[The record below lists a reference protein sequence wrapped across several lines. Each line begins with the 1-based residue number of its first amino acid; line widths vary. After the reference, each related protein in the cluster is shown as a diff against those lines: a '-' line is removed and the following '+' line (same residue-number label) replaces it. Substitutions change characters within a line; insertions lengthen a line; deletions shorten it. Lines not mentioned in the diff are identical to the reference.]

1 MMNLS
6 HYMNLRLLKQLLQ
19 AQNSAS
25 NKSVTHEDCLPHTFF
40 HSDQN
45 SDSVEKMSSVK
56 TISTHTELSSAVTPE
71 NILISPSGKS
81 LPSWENIRY
90 FHSSKESD
98 DLHSRHSPLYIC
110 RKEVPLDPC
119 LILRSLEAT
128 PNQIATSSNG
138 NITVGT
144 ETLSPRKICINVRD
158 SELDKTPTFPDCRSV
173 QEPPMTT
180 SRKLAI
186 IVYSSQ
192 ALSCK
197 TNTDACYP
205 KEMGAS
211 SGIILSDCKQISEMT
226 SMNHIKTED
235 YHSITVN
242 TACIK
247 TDFQKQLSASLKNP
261 EHENLQ
267 FHPSKD
273 YASELREDMPAGRY
287 FEALEGPE
295 LEVLKIVLHVPK
307 DNCEAKP
314 RCLQVFLLP
323 FILPYGERRLSKVAN
338 QSTHMS
344 VVGNFVGAQLA
355 VLVGWKEFAMA
366 FWAIGLVHYLV
377 VFVTLYQRLPT
388 NETFPK
394 ELHPVFFLFIA
405 APSAASVA
413 WEMIIGDFDFVSKI
427 VLFVSTSSVD

>member
-295 LEVLKIVLHVPK
+295 LEVLKVV
-307 DNCEAKP
+307 
-314 RCLQVFLLP
+314 
-323 FILPYGERRLSKVAN
+323 RL
-338 QSTHMS
+338 
-344 VVGNFVGAQLA
+344 NFFRGLRFSIA
-355 VLVGWKEFAMA
+355 W
-366 FWAIGLVHYLV
+366 WAY
-377 VFVTLYQRLPT
+377 
-388 NETFPK
+388 TFPMAAASIATIHYSQK
-394 ELHPVFFLFIA
+394 VPCLFTQGLA
-405 APSAASVA
+405 TALSLLSAAMVFALFLSTCHTCVL
-413 WEMIIGDFDFVSKI
+413 GDFFPNDVAIAITKKRRK
-427 VLFVSTSSVD
+427 